1 MNTEYTI
8 SAKTEHNLGVKNI
21 NVTDKYFNAGVMLI
35 DYEKWQL
42 NNFHDK
48 LIKKLK
54 DLKNNIV
61 QWDQDVLNSMLNGE
75 YLELKEILNFKAA
88 TKTDKTNKSEVLMI
102 HYMGSHKP
110 WLTSGVFQR
119 DSNYY
124 HNNFR
129 KVGQNSFHLEHK
141 WRVRSAID
149 FLLALITLRVFR
161 INRPL
166 IFIYEFIISILK
178 NKN

>member
-1 MNTEYTI
+1 
-8 SAKTEHNLGVKNI
+8 
-21 NVTDKYFNAGVMLI
+21 
-35 DYEKWQL
+35 
-42 NNFHDK
+42 
-48 LIKKLK
+48 
-54 DLKNNIV
+54 
-61 QWDQDVLNSMLNGE
+61 MLNGE

-88 TKTDKTNKSEVLMI
+88 TKSNKIFKSKVLMI

-124 HNNFR
+124 HKNFR
-129 KVGQNSFHLEHK
+129 KVSQNSFHLEHK
-141 WRVRSAID
+141 WRLRSVVD

>member
-1 MNTEYTI
+1 MFLVWVLRC
-8 SAKTEHNLGVKNI
+8 S
-21 NVTDKYFNAGVMLI
+21 F
-35 DYEKWQL
+35 WSFQS
-42 NNFHDK
+42 K
-48 LIKKLK
+48 LIKKLN

-61 QWDQDVLNSMLNGE
+61 QWDQDVLNSMLDGE

-88 TKTDKTNKSEVLMI
+88 TKTDKTFKREVLMV

-110 WLTSGVFQR
+110 WLTSGMFQE

-124 HNNFR
+124 HSNYR
-129 KVGQNSFHLEHK
+129 KVGQNSFHIEHK

-149 FLLALITLRVFR
+149 FFFALITLRVFR
-161 INRPL
+161 INKPL
-166 IFIYEFIISILK
+166 IFIYEFIISIFK